1 MSLKNSKRC
10 YRYMKDGTF
19 PVGMWIPPIEPFTH
33 KQDEAD
39 RRYAE
44 AAEAGI
50 TLAHAIEAFYNFD
63 VLKTCLR
70 AAEKSGI
77 RVMITVPWY
86 DIPKALETVAE
97 TKDFPAVMGYT
108 LRDEPPR
115 DSFEQIQKLME
126 EMRKVVPE
134 DMILMCNALPNYF
147 FKWDAPPDE
156 EGWTDFR
163 KYIRDYIEMI
173 QPDILSVDHY
183 PFGISPANDEISMK
197 CMICDFIDMRNA
209 AAKYNLE
216 LWGFLQN
223 SGWTGMREPTA
234 EEIRFHI
241 SFHLAFGFKQLS
253 YYLYWVPYD
262 VDLGEGIY
270 TGMITHEGERTPA
283 YDRVKN
289 LNIELRELGTA
300 FFNYEHQA
308 FILKNLLE
316 SHASSFDPALV
327 TESYRAIKD
336 IETEDMIMAGCFDK
350 DGKTGLFVMNF
361 KYGAED
367 TAGAVVKLDGNQ
379 RFKVWGKGLEQEG
392 EASEIKVDLLPGGC
406 KFIEIL

>member
-1 MSLKNSKRC
+1 MSLKDSKRC
-10 YRYMKDGTF
+10 YRYMKDGSF
-19 PVGMWIPPIEPFTH
+19 PIGMWIPPIEPFTH

-50 TLAHAIEAFYNFD
+50 NLAHAIDAYFNFD

-77 RVMITVPWY
+77 RVMITVPWS
-86 DIPKALETVAE
+86 DIQKALETVE
-97 TKDFPAVMGYT
+97 VTKDFPAVMGYT

-115 DSFEQIQKLME
+115 ESFPQIQKLMA

-134 DMILMCNALPNYF
+134 HMILMCNALPNYF
-147 FKWDAPPDE
+147 FKWDVEPDAD
-156 EGWTDFR
+156 GMTDFR
-163 KYIRDYIEMI
+163 RYIRDYIDMI

-183 PFGISPANDEISMK
+183 PFGINPVNDEISMK
-197 CMICDFIDMRNA
+197 CMICDFTDVRNA
-209 AAKYNLE
+209 AAKNNLE
-216 LWGFLQN
+216 LWGFLQD
-223 SGWTGMREPTA
+223 SGWDGMREPTA
-234 EEIRFHI
+234 DEIRFHI

-270 TGMITHEGERTPA
+270 TGMITHEGERTPI
-283 YDRVKN
+283 YDRVKK
-289 LNIELRELGTA
+289 LNKELRDMGNA
-300 FFNYEHQA
+300 YFDYEHQA

-316 SHASSFDPALV
+316 SHSSSFDQTLV
-327 TESYRAIKD
+327 KDSYREVKG
-336 IETEDMIMAGCFDK
+336 IETEDMIMTGCFDK

-361 KYGAED
+361 KYGEGE
-367 TAGAVVKLDGNQ
+367 TASATVKLDGTQ
-379 RFKVWGKGLEQEG
+379 RFKVWGAGLEQEG
-392 EASEIKVDLLPGGC
+392 EGSEIKVDLLSGGC